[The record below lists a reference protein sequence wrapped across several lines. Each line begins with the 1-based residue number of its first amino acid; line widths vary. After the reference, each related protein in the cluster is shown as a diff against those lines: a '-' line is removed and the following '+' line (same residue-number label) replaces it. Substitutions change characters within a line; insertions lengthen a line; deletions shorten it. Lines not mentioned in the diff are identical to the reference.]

1 MTYNSERRISGTPT
15 AAKAKNTCTYTAT
28 DEESEEKTDLEFDV
42 EAVVAPSF
50 ATDATI
56 DDQFWLSG
64 TEIDTLTLPEA
75 TGGTGTLT
83 YSLTPAAP
91 AGLEFDATDRTITG
105 TPTAAATTEFTYTV
119 TDGNGTKTPLT
130 FEITVGTALLFGS
143 NTIAAQTWTQDEAIT
158 DLTLPE
164 ATGGVGTLTYS
175 LSPTLPA
182 GVTFAAGTRLLS
194 GTPTAALAETA
205 FTYTVTDQAKK
216 TLALTFNITVSA
228 PSTQALAGNR
238 AQQAALAAIGGG
250 VLDGLIGAVS
260 ERADGGGRG
269 AEISPE

>member
-1 MTYNSERRISGTPT
+1 MQLPEATEADKPIYEFTEGCLPAGVTYNSERRISGTPT

-182 GVTFAAGTRLLS
+182 GVTFAAGTRTGQRRS
-194 GTPTAALAETA
+194 SDMSDSQSPSH
-205 FTYTVTDQAKK
+205 V
-216 TLALTFNITVSA
+216 LALVPKFDPGA
-228 PSTQALAGNR
+228 PVRREAGNF
-238 AQQAALAAIGGG
+238 LAP
-250 VLDGLIGAVS
+250 GLRVVQPS
-260 ERADGGGRG
+260 LR
-269 AEISPE
+269 SV